1 MITPRCVLCIWSAS
15 CSICQSLPPLSA
27 LICQCPASQGSHVV
41 PVRLYTQQR
50 AGAEIEQRSPC
61 LAREEPL
68 TVPLSTRGHRIPISC
83 SLSREMKLNFTYQ
96 QHSENNK
103 EAPACGACSNSTA
116 QWTSSPVKNPWDNPM
131 INIHSLFFSA
141 SFSSSFLQKRSGT
154 CYPRHYCIRH
164 LNGLFCTVMKAI
176 IRSEWGSVSQRLIWT
191 LVGFT

>member
-1 MITPRCVLCIWSAS
+1 MKMITPRCVLCIWSAS

-131 INIHSLFFSA
+131 INIHSLFF
-141 SFSSSFLQKRSGT
+141 FLPHFQAHSYRKGQAHAT
-154 CYPRHYCIRH
+154 PRHYCIRH

-176 IRSEWGSVSQRLIWT
+176 IRSE
-191 LVGFT
+191 